1 MAKIVDENCMYIYI
15 SFIRFG
21 QRSIKTFLGY
31 LSSIITWA
39 DLLKISS
46 KLIRRWNFI
55 MSFIIRSK
63 IRIITCKYLGL
74 AFFPPSLFLPI
85 YRYITTPLFFKYW
98 PGGDRCAA
106 YVSRRNLNGRSEE
119 GAAGARKSSREKRGR
134 KEGPRIVTFQWP

>member
-31 LSSIITWA
+31 LSSIITWT

-74 AFFPPSLFLPI
+74 AFFSPSLFLPI
-85 YRYITTPLFFKYW
+85 YRYITATVFQILTRRRSVCRVRVAKKFKW
-98 PGGDRCAA
+98 TVGRRGG
-106 YVSRRNLNGRSEE
+106 RR
-119 GAAGARKSSREKRGR
+119 A
-134 KEGPRIVTFQWP
+134 